1 MGLDTCKAHIRLVGY
16 RQHLNAG
23 LQRLFLFQ
31 QAFIGADYILETCL
45 VLEELLLLRLNGLQ
59 QVPLARAAP
68 EIHPKLL
75 HDGSGRLALR
85 QRSDR
90 LGEGHEDV
98 GGGCERQGENC
109 PPPPAPAAH
118 LLLTAVRHRMW
129 GAAGQPDRSVRQIP
143 DKRVGAGPILEEQT
157 AKAHQ
162 RNTLPGFGPTVP
174 EPLRAPPAP
183 GADGLS

>member
-1 MGLDTCKAHIRLVGY
+1 MLAGAVSDGERTAH
-16 RQHLNAG
+16 
-23 LQRLFLFQ
+23 
-31 QAFIGADYILETCL
+31 
-45 VLEELLLLRLNGLQ
+45 
-59 QVPLARAAP
+59 
-68 EIHPKLL
+68 
-75 HDGSGRLALR
+75 
-85 QRSDR
+85 
-90 LGEGHEDV
+90 
-98 GGGCERQGENC
+98 
-109 PPPPAPAAH
+109 PPRPAAH

-129 GAAGQPDRSVRQIP
+129 GAAGQPGRSVRQIP